1 MRPAHTITR
10 LRAAGCKQ
18 LLLAAISC
26 IGLALLTGCS
36 SVRVEM
42 SDQFPKPLVEELP
55 YDVALVLAEEFR
67 SYAYTEPDKK
77 RKIGE
82 VYLGAAHSAVFR
94 NVLNEAFDEVA
105 ELDVLPEEHEFDLV
119 FEPRIEDFQFA
130 LPAETKV
137 DIYEV
142 WVKYSVKVF
151 DKNSQLLADWSVTA
165 YGKSATETFA
175 TTAARFKEAVII
187 AMRDLGVNLVVEL
200 PREPGVKAWL
210 AAREDTGAEAIQK

>member
-1 MRPAHTITR
+1 MA
-10 LRAAGCKQ
+10 
-18 LLLAAISC
+18 
-26 IGLALLTGCS
+26 
-36 SVRVEM
+36 
-42 SDQFPKPLVEELP
+42 DDFPKPLIEELP
-55 YDVALVLAEEFR
+55 YDVALVMNEEFR
-67 SYAYTEPDKK
+67 GYRYIEPDKK

-82 VYLGAAHSAVFR
+82 VHIGAAQSAVFR
-94 NVLNEAFDEVA
+94 NILGEAFDDVV
-105 ELDVLPEEHEFDLV
+105 ELEALPDANAFDLV
-119 FEPRIEDFQFA
+119 FQPRIEDFQFA

-151 DKNSQLLADWSVTA
+151 DRNSQLIADWSVTA

-175 TTAARFKEAVII
+175 TTAARFKEAVFI

-210 AAREDTGAEAIQK
+210 AAREDTGSEAIQQ